1 MKTGLRC
8 GERLV
13 RCLSGGDVDRVPFG
27 VNFGWNPWTET
38 LANWRRELGR
48 PELDVANEFGY
59 DAGFACPSLESGPL
73 PHFEPLTISETAEHV
88 VTRDWRGV
96 TQRNRRDGGSI
107 PEFLDYPVKTPA
119 DWEDLRDTRYRLE
132 DLDLRVAQDWDLFR
146 ARLAETGEAVQ
157 VGSFPWGVFGTLRD
171 LMGVEAF
178 LIGFYTEPDMIRD
191 MMDRLTAIWIG
202 IWERVAAEVR
212 IDHVHIWE
220 DMSGRRGSLISPEM
234 AEAFMMPCYD
244 RIADFARAHGVR
256 VISVDTDGDC
266 GELVPLM
273 MRHGVNTFFPFEVQ
287 AGNDILEYRRQYPGL
302 GIMGGLDKRCL
313 ASNADAVDREIERCA
328 QMVRLGRYVP
338 GFDHLIA
345 PDAKWTLFE
354 RAASGIRAICRAP
367 LD

>member
-119 DWEDLRDTRYRLE
+119 DWEDLRDTRSRRACDLGGHRWRL
-132 DLDLRVAQDWDLFR
+132 
-146 ARLAETGEAVQ
+146 
-157 VGSFPWGVFGTLRD
+157 
-171 LMGVEAF
+171 
-178 LIGFYTEPDMIRD
+178 
-191 MMDRLTAIWIG
+191 
-202 IWERVAAEVR
+202 
-212 IDHVHIWE
+212 
-220 DMSGRRGSLISPEM
+220 RR
-234 AEAFMMPCYD
+234 
-244 RIADFARAHGVR
+244 
-256 VISVDTDGDC
+256 T
-266 GELVPLM
+266 
-273 MRHGVNTFFPFEVQ
+273 
-287 AGNDILEYRRQYPGL
+287 
-302 GIMGGLDKRCL
+302 
-313 ASNADAVDREIERCA
+313 
-328 QMVRLGRYVP
+328 
-338 GFDHLIA
+338 
-345 PDAKWTLFE
+345 
-354 RAASGIRAICRAP
+354 RAADDAARGQHVLP
-367 LD
+367 LRGPGGQ